1 MDNNQRKQFLKDVG
15 TALFGE
21 RWQTDLSRELKL
33 SDPRRL
39 RQWLNDERQIPPG
52 IMEDLVELLEAR
64 QELIKKHINLLKTAL
79 KQKA

>member
-15 TALFGE
+15 VALFGG

-39 RQWLNDERQIPPG
+39 RQWLNDERQIPPV
-52 IMEDLVELLEAR
+52 IMEDLVELMEAH
-64 QELIKKHINLLKTAL
+64 QELIKQHLSKLKAAL

>member
-15 TALFGE
+15 VALFGD

-39 RQWLNDERQIPPG
+39 RQWLNDERQIPHV

>member
-15 TALFGE
+15 IALFGE

-52 IMEDLVELLEAR
+52 IIMDLVGLMEAR
-64 QELIKKHINLLKTAL
+64 QELIKEHLTQLKAAL